1 MTLQFKK
8 AERTA
13 VKIKLAISGPS
24 GSGKTK
30 GAIALGKGL
39 GAKVAVLD
47 TENGSASTYAE
58 MGFDVIEL
66 GPPFTSARFIEVIDA
81 AIEAGYDVL
90 IIDSL
95 SHQWA
100 GDGGILS
107 RKEEMD
113 KRPGSNSYTNWA
125 TFTKEHTAFVSRV
138 LHAPIHII
146 ATLRSKQDYVLET
159 NERGKQTP
167 RKVGLAPVQR
177 DGLEYEFSTMFE
189 LQMDHRASVS
199 KDRTGLFADE
209 LVDLCDKRTAVRIK
223 GWLDS
228 AAPAKPTVET
238 SNGKAKAGMASEEQ
252 IERLTTLLA
261 DERIDEGTRMQ
272 MEARIRKGITADKAE
287 EYIARIDHH
296 LATQDYEREQLDT
309 DNGEL
314 GLTGGRQVA
323 KTGIPD

>member
-1 MTLQFKK
+1 MALQFKK

-30 GAIALGKGL
+30 GSIALAKGL
-39 GAKVAVLD
+39 GTKVAVLD
-47 TENGSASTYAE
+47 TENGSASTYSE

-66 GPPFTSARFIEVIDA
+66 SPPFTSARFIEVIDA

-90 IIDSL
+90 VIDSL

-125 TFTKEHTAFVSRV
+125 TFTKEHTQFVSRV
-138 LHAPIHII
+138 LHSPIHII
-146 ATLRSKQDYVLET
+146 ATLRAKQDYVLET

-209 LVDLCDKRTAVRIK
+209 LVDLLDKRTAQRLK
-223 GWLDS
+223 AWLDS
-228 AAPAKPTVET
+228 AAPAKPVVAAQNGET
-238 SNGKAKAGMASEEQ
+238 KKVRATDEQVNRIKA
-252 IERLTTLLA
+252 LLD
-261 DERIDEGTRMQ
+261 DERIDEGQRLQIESALNKGVTTERATEITNRI
-272 MEARIRKGITADKAE
+272 EA
-287 EYIARIDHH
+287 H
-296 LATQDYEREQLDT
+296 LAAMQAQDTAAED
-309 DNGEL
+309 EL
-314 GLTGGRQVA
+314 PLAAGPG
-323 KTGIPD
+323 